1 VLRGSARRAALLL
14 GAGATLLAAGC
25 GSSSQATDAGLR
37 VQREDFVV
45 AARAL
50 AGAEVAVKREA
61 KATRA
66 AWPAVVNGLP
76 TQADPSAR
84 ALVHEASLRAG
95 ALSLPAPFS
104 EARARGLTGAASGL
118 AGTYQSFDTLTA
130 RGWRLVDYS
139 LGQLDGGPPA
149 AVSFAKGNVAL
160 YIESVYDAHFA
171 LAQVG
176 KHLLA
181 DYEHLGGTAAFASS
195 LSQAE
200 VEQLAGVYSEALLRL
215 HPHVGVRLGS

>member
-1 VLRGSARRAALLL
+1 MRGPVRRAALLL
-14 GAGATLLAAGC
+14 AGGATLLAAGC
-25 GSSSQATDAGLR
+25 GSSSRATDAGLR
-37 VQREDFVV
+37 VQRKDLVV

-50 AGAEVAVKREA
+50 AGAEAGVEREA

-76 TQADPSAR
+76 AQADPSAR
-84 ALVHEASLRAG
+84 ARIHEASLQAA
-95 ALSLPAPFS
+95 ALRPPAPFS
-104 EARARGLTGAASGL
+104 EERARGLTGAASGL
-118 AGTYQSFDTLTA
+118 AGTYQSFDRLAA

-149 AVSFAKGNVAL
+149 AASFAKSNVAL
-160 YIESVYDAHFA
+160 YIESIYDAHFA
-171 LAQVG
+171 LGQIG

-181 DYEHLGGTAAFASS
+181 GYKQLGGPAAFGTS
-195 LSQAE
+195 LTQAE
-200 VEQLAGVYSEALLRL
+200 VEQLAGFYSEATLRL